1 MNASEK
7 VAYLRGLADG
17 LGIDK
22 ASKEGKLFLAAMDVL
37 DSFAADIEDLE
48 RNSSDLADA
57 IDDIG
62 EDMAYLEDLCIGSA
76 GDYEDDD
83 DDGDDGFVC
92 GGDCSTCTSGCDET
106 EYEVTC
112 PECGKVINLFEDDL
126 AFGSTVCPECGE
138 SIELDT
144 DGEDEE

>member
-22 ASKEGKLFLAAMDVL
+22 TSKEGKLFLAAMDVL

-48 RNSSDLADA
+48 RNTSDLADA

-62 EDMAYLEDLCIGSA
+62 EDMAYLEDLCIG
-76 GDYEDDD
+76 DLEDDD
-83 DDGDDGFVC
+83 DDFVC
-92 GGDCSTCTSGCDET
+92 GGDCSMCPSECEDV

-112 PECGKVINLFEDDL
+112 PECGKVISLFEDDL

-144 DGEDEE
+144 DDGEDEDDE